1 MIRVLIAEDSA
12 TCLGLLTEIIA
23 TDPRLS
29 LIATANHG
37 AEAVRMTRELRPDVV
52 VMDIHMPVM
61 DGFEATRQIMTDT
74 PTPIVI
80 VSGSVD
86 VRQVKVSMQALRLGA
101 LALLPKPTLN
111 SNVDFDEMARQFTS
125 SIRSMAGVRVVRRW
139 SPTPDRTERSIP
151 APPPVLP
158 PPAEGRK
165 AELVAIA
172 TSTGGPGAL
181 YRIFSE
187 LSGDFPVP
195 ILVVQHIAHGFVGGL
210 AAWLDSASKLRVKVA
225 TPDERIKPGWAYIAP
240 DDFHLGLRDRDTI
253 EISAAKPIAGFR
265 PSGTFLFESVA
276 RVYGNRALALVL
288 TGMGEDGLT
297 GLRAMHAAGAQIIA
311 QDEETSVVFGMPGVA
326 VAAGIADSVLP
337 LDLIAGRLLRL
348 CGRDELR
355 MWKQH
360 D

>member
-86 VRQVKVSMQALRLGA
+86 VKQVQVSMQALRLGA
-101 LALLPKPTLN
+101 LALLPKPSMN
-111 SNVDFDEMARQFTS
+111 GDVDFESMARQFTS
-125 SIRSMAGVRVVRRW
+125 SIHSMAGVRVVRRW
-139 SPTPDRTERSIP
+139 GASPERLSV
-151 APPPVLP
+151 APPPP
-158 PPAEGRK
+158 PPALAEGRK
-165 AELVAIA
+165 PELLAIA

-187 LSGDFPVP
+187 LSADFPVP
-195 ILVVQHIAHGFVGGL
+195 ILVVQHIAHGFVDGL
-210 AAWLDSASKLRVKVA
+210 AAWLDGASKLRVKVA
-225 TPDERIKPGWAYIAP
+225 TAEERIQAGCVYIAP
-240 DDFHLGLRDRDTI
+240 DDCHLGLRDRYTI
-253 EISAAKPIAGFR
+253 EISTERPIAGFR

-276 RVYGNRALALVL
+276 RVYGNRALGLVL
-288 TGMGEDGLT
+288 TGMGEDGLP
-297 GLRAMHAAGAQIIA
+297 GLRALHDAGARVIA
-311 QDEETSVVFGMPGVA
+311 QDEETSVVFGMPGAAVGAGVA
-326 VAAGIADSVLP
+326 DVVLP

-348 CGRDELR
+348 FGRDALQS
-355 MWKQH
+355 WKHQ
-360 D
+360 

>member
-86 VRQVKVSMQALRLGA
+86 VKQVQVSMQALRLGA
-101 LALLPKPTLN
+101 LALLPKPSLN
-111 SNVDFDEMARQFTS
+111 GDVDFEAMARQFTS
-125 SIRSMAGVRVVRRW
+125 SIHSMAGVRVVRRW
-139 SPTPDRTERSIP
+139 GPSPERLSGT
-151 APPPVLP
+151 PPPLAL
-158 PPAEGRK
+158 AEGRK
-165 AELVAIA
+165 PELLAIA

-187 LSGDFPVP
+187 LSADFPVP

-210 AAWLDSASKLRVKVA
+210 AAWLDGASKLRVKVA
-225 TPDERIKPGWAYIAP
+225 TAEERVQPGCVYIAP
-240 DDFHLGLRDRDTI
+240 DDSHLGLRDRHTI
-253 EISAAKPIAGFR
+253 EISSARPIAGFR

-288 TGMGEDGLT
+288 TGMGEDGLP
-297 GLRAMHAAGAQIIA
+297 GLRAMHDAGAQVIA
-311 QDEETSVVFGMPGVA
+311 QDEETSVVFGMPGAA
-326 VAAGIADSVLP
+326 VAAGVADAVVP
-337 LDLIAGRLLRL
+337 LDLIAGRLVRVF
-348 CGRDELR
+348 GRDALQS
-355 MWKQH
+355 WKHQ
-360 D
+360 